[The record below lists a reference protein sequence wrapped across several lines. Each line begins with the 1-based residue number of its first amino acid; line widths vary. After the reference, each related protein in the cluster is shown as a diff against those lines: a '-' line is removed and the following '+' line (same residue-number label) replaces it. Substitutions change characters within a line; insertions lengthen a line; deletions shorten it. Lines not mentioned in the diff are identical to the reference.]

1 MKSDLMFYLAI
12 ALIVAA
18 IVILVYDM
26 LKGKFGLANIICVV
40 LLVIGAGGLYL
51 QYFGIRVE
59 SVNDYIAGLRAS
71 APTVTSTETN
81 EMNDYTGADQTTG
94 NNTSSSIQPPVGTDQ
109 STTGVTNGDD
119 QSGAGGTSDIPGDV
133 SATTGTD
140 NDSVIN
146 QENGQDN
153 HFSQYYSNGQIQVEP
168 GTYTNDDG
176 STTTVTKN
184 ADGTYTLKTEWADGG
199 YQTMTY

>member
-1 MKSDLMFYLAI
+1 MKSDLVFYLAI
-12 ALIVAA
+12 VLIVAA
-18 IVILVYDM
+18 IVIFVYDM
-26 LKGKFGLANIICVV
+26 LKGKFALVNIICVV
-40 LLVIGAGGLYL
+40 FLIIGAGGLYL
-51 QYFGIRVE
+51 QYFGIKVE
-59 SVNDYIAGLRAS
+59 SVDDYIAGLRATS
-71 APTVTSTETN
+71 PTVMSTETN
-81 EMNDYTGADQTTG
+81 EMSDYTGADQTTG
-94 NNTSSSIQPPVGTDQ
+94 KDTSSSVQPSVGTDQ
-109 STTGVTNGDD
+109 STTGVTNGD
-119 QSGAGGTSDIPGDV
+119 QSNASSTSDVSGDAGT
-133 SATTGTD
+133 ATDTD

>member
-1 MKSDLMFYLAI
+1 MKSDLVFYLAI
-12 ALIVAA
+12 VLIVAA
-18 IVILVYDM
+18 IVIFVYDM
-26 LKGKFGLANIICVV
+26 LKGKFALVNIICVV
-40 LLVIGAGGLYL
+40 LLVVGAGGLYL
-51 QYFGIRVE
+51 QYFGIKVE
-59 SVNDYIAGLRAS
+59 SVDDYIAGLRATS
-71 APTVTSTETN
+71 PTVMSTETN
-81 EMNDYTGADQTTG
+81 EMSDYTGADQTTG
-94 NNTSSSIQPPVGTDQ
+94 KDTCSSVQPSVGTDQ
-109 STTGVTNGDD
+109 STTGVTNGD
-119 QSGAGGTSDIPGDV
+119 QSNASSTSDVSGD
-133 SATTGTD
+133 AGTTTGTD

-146 QENGQDN
+146 QESGQNN